1 MNVSVILGHPSR
13 SSFNHAIAAV
23 AVAQLRENDH
33 QVYFHDLCEEHFD
46 PVLPPEEIPKNTT
59 LPSLIKQHC
68 DEIARADGII
78 IIHPNWWGQPP
89 AVLKGWIDRVLRP
102 GVAYEFLEG
111 DSGEGVPRGLLKA
124 KTAVVFN
131 TANTRDERER
141 AVFGDPLELI
151 WRNCI
156 FGLCGIADV
165 RRRTFGVVVTSTDVR
180 REEWLNE
187 ARDLINRAFPKQ

>member
-111 DSGEGVPRGLLKA
+111 DSGEGADGHDLRPGRHEERG
-124 KTAVVFN
+124 
-131 TANTRDERER
+131 R
-141 AVFGDPLELI
+141 AA
-151 WRNCI
+151 R
-156 FGLCGIADV
+156 V
-165 RRRTFGVVVTSTDVR
+165 RAHGSPS
-180 REEWLNE
+180 
-187 ARDLINRAFPKQ
+187 AG